1 MKEEGTSKINY
12 VFENTQITDCV
23 NNAKIAFNQHDY
35 HYVNFYYALYKL
47 KKLCKQTTV
56 DDDLE
61 AFEYLAQNQ
70 QGEIIERHKKFS
82 YNSMVKRLFNIDK
95 TQLSKGF
102 NVLKRFSTF
111 REDIQTDHVEL
122 KTQFAD
128 FSDSK
133 LQELLPYTDTYIANN
148 LESGKISA
156 SQTVKEL
163 RTALKNLPPREEKQ
177 VPEEFCLDRKE
188 EYTLD
193 ELRNY
198 NRNDLLMIAYQSYQ
212 GYIRLKKKIKNLKKE
227 GK

>member
-1 MKEEGTSKINY
+1 M
-12 VFENTQITDCV
+12 
-23 NNAKIAFNQHDY
+23 
-35 HYVNFYYALYKL
+35 NFYYSLYKL
-47 KKLCKQTTV
+47 KKLCEQTTV

-111 REDIQTDHVEL
+111 KEDMKTDNVEL

-163 RTALKNLPPREEKQ
+163 RTALKNLPPKEEKQ
-177 VPEEFCLDRKE
+177 APEESSLDRKE

-212 GYIRLKKKIKNLKKE
+212 GYIRLKKKINNLKKE
-227 GK
+227 GKQYGSN